1 MLMWIKLFK
10 YVEVIPQ
17 MGVLIKVLD
26 MALGP
31 VLIFACVA
39 MIPVIGL
46 ALSYHVAFGQNLK
59 PYSSSFLSLNT
70 LMRMAVDD
78 FDFDEVFKAEPRT
91 ALLLFWAS
99 AILLVFVLANIFVA
113 IILNSY
119 QTIIEKNPDAND
131 ASQFMS
137 MVIVQAKK
145 TTVGTISTKGAHK
158 TMTDH
163 DIKPHVLANDMVPL
177 ADTEYWNIFDG
188 YFKVGSATAAELAS
202 SRSGGSPSPRS
213 VGSVSPRSNVSPV
226 MFTQAQAQAERVAH
240 AGEMVGGGAAGTQ
253 AVERLEAKFETLQ

>member
-1 MLMWIKLFK
+1 
-10 YVEVIPQ
+10 

-39 MIPVIGL
+39 MIPVVGL

-59 PYSSSFLSLNT
+59 PYSSSFMSLNT

-78 FDFDEVFKAEPRT
+78 FDFDEIFLAEPRT

-113 IILNSY
+113 IILNAY
-119 QTIIEKNPDAND
+119 QSIIAENPDAND
-131 ASQFMS
+131 ASQFIS

-145 TTVGTISTKGAHK
+145 TTTDAFTHK
-158 TMTDH
+158 ATRRASLNH
-163 DIKPHVLANDMVPL
+163 DIKPHVLANNMVSL
-177 ADTEYWNIFDG
+177 SETEYWC
-188 YFKVGSATAAELAS
+188 V
-202 SRSGGSPSPRS
+202 
-213 VGSVSPRSNVSPV
+213 
-226 MFTQAQAQAERVAH
+226 
-240 AGEMVGGGAAGTQ
+240 
-253 AVERLEAKFETLQ
+253 